1 MKKRFYHFG
10 FVCSLRNI
18 QFLLI
23 FICLSGF
30 LIIQQSIAEETMSS
44 FLSIDADARGTAMG
58 GAHGAITNGMYSVYW
73 NPAGLSEVLFKE
85 IGATYH
91 RAFQDINYSFL
102 GYATPSDFYGALAFH
117 VFYLGSGSITS
128 TYENLDG
135 SFAGTGDSF
144 SVTDLGFGLTQSKA
158 ITKNFAYGA
167 SIKLITHKIKDK
179 SAFDLAADVGAIY
192 HPPVEGV
199 KFALALR
206 NFSTMYKFLDSK
218 TREPWNIKIATAYE
232 FPVLPLTVA
241 GDYNIVA
248 GQKDSLCL
256 GAEYWFFDILALR
269 AGTKFPS
276 TSGLLSSLNFG
287 VGLNLLDLYQFDYAI
302 NPNSA
307 LGINQRFSLII
318 KF

>member
-10 FVCSLRNI
+10 FVCSPRNI
-18 QFLLI
+18 LI
-23 FICLSGF
+23 LICLSGF
-30 LIIQQSIAEETMSS
+30 LITQQSPAEETMSS

-58 GAHGAITNGMYSVYW
+58 GAHGAITEGIYSVYW

-91 RAFQDINYSFL
+91 RAFQDINYSFI

-158 ITKNFAYGA
+158 ITENFAYGA
-167 SIKLITHKIKDK
+167 SAKIITHKIMDK
-179 SAFDLAADVGAIY
+179 SAFDLACDVGVIY

-199 KFALALR
+199 KLGLALR
-206 NFSTMYKFLDSK
+206 NFSTMYKFLNSQ
-218 TREPWNIKIATAYE
+218 TREPWNIKVATAYE
-232 FPVLPLTVA
+232 LPMLPLTVA
-241 GDYNIVA
+241 GDYNVFA
-248 GQKDSLCL
+248 GQKDSLSF
-256 GAEYWFFDILALR
+256 GAEYWFFDMLALR
-269 AGTKFPS
+269 AGTKLLS
-276 TSGLLSSLNFG
+276 SNDLLSSLNFG
-287 VGLNLLDLYQFDYAI
+287 FGLNLLDLYQLDYAI

-307 LGINQRFSLII
+307 LGISQRFSLII

>member
-1 MKKRFYHFG
+1 P
-10 FVCSLRNI
+10 RNI
-18 QFLLI
+18 LI
-23 FICLSGF
+23 LICLSGF
-30 LIIQQSIAEETMSS
+30 LITQQSPAEETMSS

-58 GAHGAITNGMYSVYW
+58 GAHGAITEGIYSVYW

-91 RAFQDINYSFL
+91 RAFQDINYSFI

-158 ITKNFAYGA
+158 ITENFAYGA
-167 SIKLITHKIKDK
+167 SAKIITHKIMDK
-179 SAFDLAADVGAIY
+179 SAFDLACDVGVIY

-199 KFALALR
+199 KLGLALR
-206 NFSTMYKFLDSK
+206 NFSTMYKFLNSQ
-218 TREPWNIKIATAYE
+218 TREPWNIKVATAYE
-232 FPVLPLTVA
+232 LPMLPLTVA
-241 GDYNIVA
+241 GDYNVFA
-248 GQKDSLCL
+248 GQKDSLSF
-256 GAEYWFFDILALR
+256 GAEYWFFDMLALR
-269 AGTKFPS
+269 AGTKLLS
-276 TSGLLSSLNFG
+276 SNDLLSSLNFG
-287 VGLNLLDLYQFDYAI
+287 FGLNLLDLYQLDYAI

-307 LGINQRFSLII
+307 LGISQRFSLII